1 MCIAY
6 SGESIKHIWE
16 TTYTQLPRHIVDILG
31 YRKNPDLTPTIQL
44 IQYNVEN
51 PDLTPIV

>member
-16 TTYTQLPRHIVDILG
+16 TTYTQPPRHIVDILG
-31 YRKNPDLTPTIQL
+31 YRENPDLTPTIYITYK
-44 IQYNVEN
+44 IQ
-51 PDLTPIV
+51 